1 MVGIVCGVETRS
13 FSRRNDGPR
22 CGRENGFMQKKS
34 VHLSFFKV
42 LQNPY
47 TCMRVTPVMSSL
59 FFRRLLF
66 TLLAMLG
73 LLIGMGLTAPL
84 VQAQT
89 LRERIQERMQERR
102 ATAESSAATGMFT
115 EESLVHDGLRR
126 TYLVHVPPGLNTSLN
141 TSADASRP
149 APLVLAFHG
158 GGGDAEFMAQDARY
172 GLIAKADAAGFIVVF
187 PGGFSRF
194 PGGKFAAWNAGN
206 CCGDARDRAVDDVGF
221 VRELVKRLQATHL
234 IDARRV
240 YAVGMSNG
248 GMFAHRLG
256 CEAADVFAAV
266 ASVAGTDNTKACA
279 PSRPIPVLHIH
290 AKDDDHV
297 LFEGGAGPASF
308 RDKSKVTDFTSV
320 PQTMARWVERDRCD
334 IKTTRTMSVAGA
346 YCEAHQNCAGQAE
359 VALCVTET
367 GGHSWP
373 GATTVRSG
381 KEAAS
386 QALSANDVMWE
397 FFKRHPLP

>member
-1 MVGIVCGVETRS
+1 MVGCVCGVETRS
-13 FSRRNDGPR
+13 FSRRNHGPR
-22 CGRENGFMQKKS
+22 SRRENGFAHKIS
-34 VHLSFFKV
+34 VQLSFFKV
-42 LQNPY
+42 LQNSY
-47 TCMRVTPVMSSL
+47 TCLRVTPVMSSL
-59 FFRRLLF
+59 FSRRLF
-66 TLLAMLG
+66 STLLALLG
-73 LLIGMGLTAPL
+73 LVMLLGLAAPAA
-84 VQAQT
+84 QAQT

-102 ATAESSAATGMFT
+102 AAAESSAAAGVLT
-115 EESLVHDGLRR
+115 EASLEHDGLRR
-126 TYLVHVPPGLNTSLN
+126 TYLVHVPPTLKS
-141 TSADASRP
+141 SADSSRP

-221 VRELVKRLQATHL
+221 TRELVKRLQVAYR
-234 IDARRV
+234 IDAHRV

-266 ASVAGTDNTKACA
+266 ASVAGTDNTKSCA

-320 PQTMARWVERDRCD
+320 PQTVARWVERDRCD
-334 IKTTRTMSVAGA
+334 AKTTRTVSVAGA
-346 YCEAHQNCAGQAE
+346 YCEAHQGCAGQAE
-359 VALCVTET
+359 VELCVTET

-373 GATTVRSG
+373 GAAAVRRG

-386 QALSANDVMWE
+386 QALSANDVMWD
-397 FFKRHPLP
+397 FFNRHPLR